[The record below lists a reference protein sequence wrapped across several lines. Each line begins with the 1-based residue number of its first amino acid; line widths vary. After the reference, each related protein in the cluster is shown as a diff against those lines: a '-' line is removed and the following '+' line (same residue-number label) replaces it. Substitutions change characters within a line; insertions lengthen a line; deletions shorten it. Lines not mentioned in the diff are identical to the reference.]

1 MNANSFQKNQAGQN
15 GNMPNGAQQQQPPN
29 QQGNQ
34 GGNGAQP
41 PAPDMNPPPFGGSGN
56 LVGDDQ
62 FGSMNMEFADIGGGN
77 GDVLDSFDF
86 DSFLNTDDN
95 LGGMGFDG
103 FSFDGG
109 LEAGGDGMGQ

>member
-1 MNANSFQKNQAGQN
+1 MNANSFQKQQGGPN
-15 GNMPNGAQQQQPPN
+15 GSLPNGAQQQQPPN

-56 LVGDDQ
+56 LVGDEQ
-62 FGSMNMEFADIGGGN
+62 FGNLNMEFAELGNGG
-77 GDVLDSFDF
+77 GDVLDNFDF
-86 DSFLNTDDN
+86 DSFLNTDDMS
-95 LGGMGFDG
+95 GGMAFDG
-103 FSFDGG
+103 FSFDAG